1 MRISD
6 WSSDVC
12 FSDLEEN
19 LADGNL
25 KTGTIRPLVDLYL
38 ENGTPERAID
48 ALELFVGTRPDAP
61 KALRLL
67 PDLQH
72 QVDRFGDEEK
82 TRTALSTV
90 TGNID
95 TLHAYLDLAI
105 FRADRTARRWAL
117 AALVRSPHARRAGK
131 E

>member
-1 MRISD
+1 MMMRSGNLGD
-6 WSSDVC
+6 AQAL
-12 FSDLEEN
+12 LEEN

-25 KTGTIRPLVDLYL
+25 KAGTIRPLVDLYL

-48 ALELFVGTRPDAP
+48 ALELFVGKRQDDP

-67 PDLQH
+67 ADLQH

-82 TRTALSTV
+82 TRKELYTV

-95 TLHAYLDLAI
+95 TLHDNLDIAL
-105 FRADRTARRWAL
+105 FRDD
-117 AALVRSPHARRAGK
+117 P
-131 E
+131 